1 MAFAPTL
8 NHKLPPLNIAGEET
22 NNIMAVEEPDLV
34 AIKVNG
40 GYLDFN
46 SFVFNEGKVQKF
58 KTLHSP
64 IPIEKCTF
72 NAGEAHVILI
82 LLHKA
87 GVKAEIINL

>member
-1 MAFAPTL
+1 MAFVPTL
-8 NHKLPPLNIAGEET
+8 NHKLPPLNIEGEET
-22 NNIMAVEEPDLV
+22 NSIMAVEEPELV

-46 SFVFNEGKVQKF
+46 SFVFDEGKVQRF

-64 IPIEKCTF
+64 ILIEKCTS
-72 NAGEAHVILI
+72 NAEQAHAILI